1 VKSSTATIS
10 VTTAWT
16 VIEPTFD
23 IGFVGV
29 RAASGNVEVAYYDES
44 GWSTEESATSPSVLK
59 IFKDCSK
66 IRIR

>member
-29 RAASGNVEVAYYDES
+29 KAASGTVEVAYYDES
-44 GWSTEESATSPSVLK
+44 GWSTEESATSPL
-59 IFKDCSK
+59 F
-66 IRIR
+66 